1 MHYFF
6 QGLSLLS
13 TKGLR
18 RYVLIP
24 LGINLILF
32 AGAFFYLIQQ
42 VQGWVNHLMGWV
54 PDWLSFLEY
63 LLWPVLVLS
72 VVLSLAFAFTMVAN
86 FIAAPFNALLSEKVE
101 LHLTGHA

>member
-32 AGAFFYLIQQ
+32 AVAFFYQ
-42 VQGWVNHLMGWV
+42 
-54 PDWLSFLEY
+54 
-63 LLWPVLVLS
+63 
-72 VVLSLAFAFTMVAN
+72 ATVAN
-86 FIAAPFNALLSEKVE
+86 QQYTPI
-101 LHLTGHA
+101 